1 MSRLITSRWVRLALA
16 MAVVTAVV
24 VAVLRLRRPS
34 SARRPVAV
42 PEPTRAEAV
51 PRTGAAPKVKAWPP
65 APILGTP
72 NPEILRGYATP
83 TKLPHFL
90 TRRPAPRPP
99 LDHATRRL
107 LTRWGAVVCAL
118 CLLAVCAQFLE
129 STVFS
134 GRGHAGEPVFGPVTR
149 AQELAPEVQETP
161 APVVLDADCHPAVRR
176 PQLRARSPRVTRAVN
191 RQWVRIERWL
201 RVNAPRTYGAL
212 AAPARPG
219 TIAVAE
225 AQMGLRLPEDLRAS
239 LLRHNGGGPS
249 LLGEDPLGVRGIRDS
264 WRMLCEVDGTD
275 DHPADEKDERSEWW
289 DGRMVPFTADGTG
302 CHLLV
307 DSVMRDVGRS
317 CDDSPIGFT
326 PGGVRVRSYYAL
338 LKATADALET
348 GGSIGYWRPR
358 AVEGVLDWDI
368 VGSP

>member
-16 MAVVTAVV
+16 TAVVTAVV

-34 SARRPVAV
+34 PARRPVAV

-51 PRTGAAPKVKAWPP
+51 PRATPKAKAWPP

-72 NPEILRGYATP
+72 DTKILRGYATP
-83 TKLPHFL
+83 ARLPGFL
-90 TRRPAPRPP
+90 TRRPVPRPP
-99 LDHATRRL
+99 LDHATRRF
-107 LTRWGAVVCAL
+107 LTRWGAVACAL
-118 CLLAVCAQFLE
+118 CLLAVGAQFLE

-134 GRGHAGEPVFGPVTR
+134 GRGHAGEPVVGSVTQ
-149 AQELAPEVQETP
+149 AQELVPEVQEP
-161 APVVLDADCHPAVRR
+161 PVPVVLDADCHPTARR
-176 PQLRARSPRVTRAVN
+176 PHLRARSPRVTRAVN

-201 RVNAPRTYGAL
+201 RANAPRTYGTL

-249 LLGEDPLGVRGIRDS
+249 LLGEDPLDVRGIRDS

-275 DHPADEKDERSEWW
+275 DHLAEEKDERAEWW
-289 DGRMVPFTADGTG
+289 DGRMIPFTADGTG
-302 CHLLV
+302 CYLLV
-307 DSVMRDVGRS
+307 DSVVRDVGRS
-317 CDDSPIGFT
+317 CEDDAIGFT
-326 PGGVRVRSYYAL
+326 AGGVRLKSYYAL

-368 VGSP
+368 VSGP

>member
-16 MAVVTAVV
+16 TAVVTAVV

-34 SARRPVAV
+34 PVRRPVTV
-42 PEPTRAEAV
+42 SEPPRVEAA
-51 PRTGAAPKVKAWPP
+51 PRTGAASKVKAWPP

-83 TKLPHFL
+83 ARLPDFL

-107 LTRWGAVVCAL
+107 LTRWGAVACAL
-118 CLLAVCAQFLE
+118 CLLAVGAQFLE

-134 GRGHAGEPVFGPVTR
+134 GRGHAGEPVVGEPVVGHV
-149 AQELAPEVQETP
+149 PEVQETP
-161 APVVLDADCHPAVRR
+161 APVVLDADCHPAARR
-176 PQLRARSPRVTRAVN
+176 PHLRARSPRVTRAVN

-201 RVNAPRTYGAL
+201 RVNAPRTYGTL

-239 LLRHNGGGPS
+239 LLRHNGGGVS
-249 LLGEDPLGVRGIRDS
+249 LLGEDPLDVRRIRDS

-275 DHPADEKDERSEWW
+275 DHLADEKDERSEWW
-289 DGRMVPFTADGTG
+289 DGRMIPFTADGTG
-302 CHLLV
+302 CYLLV
-307 DSVMRDVGRS
+307 DSVARDVGRS
-317 CDDSPIGFT
+317 CEDSPIGFT

-358 AVEGVLDWDI
+358 AVEGVLDWD
-368 VGSP
+368 VVNSP

>member
-16 MAVVTAVV
+16 AAVVTAVV

-34 SARRPVAV
+34 PVRRPVAV
-42 PEPTRAEAV
+42 PEPTRAEV
-51 PRTGAAPKVKAWPP
+51 TSKVEAWPP

-72 NPEILRGYATP
+72 DTKILRGYATP
-83 TKLPHFL
+83 ARLPGFL

-99 LDHATRRL
+99 LDRATRRF
-107 LTRWGAVVCAL
+107 LTRWGAVACAL
-118 CLLAVCAQFLE
+118 CLLAVGAQFLE

-134 GRGHAGEPVFGPVTR
+134 GRGHAGKPVVGRV
-149 AQELAPEVQETP
+149 PEVQETP
-161 APVVLDADCHPAVRR
+161 APVVLDADCHPAARR
-176 PQLRARSPRVTRAVN
+176 PHLRARNPRVTRAVN

-201 RVNAPRTYGAL
+201 RVNAPRTYGTL

-239 LLRHNGGGPS
+239 LLRHNGGGVS
-249 LLGEDPLGVRGIRDS
+249 LLGEDPLDVRRIRDS

-275 DHPADEKDERSEWW
+275 DHLAEEKDERSEWW
-289 DGRMVPFTADGTG
+289 DGRMIPFTADGTG
-302 CHLLV
+302 CYLLV
-307 DSVMRDVGRS
+307 DSVVHDVGDR
-317 CDDSPIGFT
+317 CEDSPIGFT

-348 GGSIGYWRPR
+348 GGRIGYWRPR
-358 AVEGVLDWDI
+358 AVEGVLDWDV

>member
-16 MAVVTAVV
+16 TAVVTAVV
-24 VAVLRLRRPS
+24 VAVLRLRRLSPV
-34 SARRPVAV
+34 RRPVAV
-42 PEPTRAEAV
+42 PEPTRAEVAS
-51 PRTGAAPKVKAWPP
+51 KVEAWPP

-72 NPEILRGYATP
+72 DTKILRGYATP
-83 TKLPHFL
+83 ARLPGFL

-99 LDHATRRL
+99 LDRATRRF
-107 LTRWGAVVCAL
+107 LTRWGAVACAL
-118 CLLAVCAQFLE
+118 CLLAVGAQFLE

-134 GRGHAGEPVFGPVTR
+134 GRGHAGKPVVGRV
-149 AQELAPEVQETP
+149 PEVQETP
-161 APVVLDADCHPAVRR
+161 APVVLDADCHPAARR
-176 PQLRARSPRVTRAVN
+176 PHLRARNPRVTRAVN

-201 RVNAPRTYGAL
+201 RVNAPRTYGTL

-239 LLRHNGGGPS
+239 LLRHNGGGVS
-249 LLGEDPLGVRGIRDS
+249 LLGEDPLDVRRIRDS

-275 DHPADEKDERSEWW
+275 DHLAEEKDERSEWW
-289 DGRMVPFTADGTG
+289 DGRMIPFTADGTG
-302 CHLLV
+302 CYLLV
-307 DSVMRDVGRS
+307 DSVVRDVGRS
-317 CDDSPIGFT
+317 CEDSPIGFT
-326 PGGVRVRSYYAL
+326 PGGVRVKSYYAL

-348 GGSIGYWRPR
+348 GGRIGYWRPR
-358 AVEGVLDWDI
+358 AVEGVLDWDV

>member
-1 MSRLITSRWVRLALA
+1 M
-16 MAVVTAVV
+16 VTAVV

-42 PEPTRAEAV
+42 PEPTRAEVAS
-51 PRTGAAPKVKAWPP
+51 KVEAWPP

-72 NPEILRGYATP
+72 DTKILRGYATP
-83 TKLPHFL
+83 ARLPGFL

-99 LDHATRRL
+99 LDRATRRF
-107 LTRWGAVVCAL
+107 LTRWGAVACAL
-118 CLLAVCAQFLE
+118 CLLAVGAQFLE

-134 GRGHAGEPVFGPVTR
+134 GRGHAGKPVVGRV
-149 AQELAPEVQETP
+149 PEVQETP
-161 APVVLDADCHPAVRR
+161 APVVLDADCHPAARR
-176 PQLRARSPRVTRAVN
+176 PHLRARNPKVTRAVN

-201 RVNAPRTYGAL
+201 RVNAPRTYGTL

-239 LLRHNGGGPS
+239 LLRHNGGGVS
-249 LLGEDPLGVRGIRDS
+249 LLGEDPLDVRRIRDS

-275 DHPADEKDERSEWW
+275 DHLADETDERSEWW
-289 DGRMVPFTADGTG
+289 DGRMIPFTADGTG
-302 CHLLV
+302 CYLLV
-307 DSVMRDVGRS
+307 DSVVRDVGRS
-317 CDDSPIGFT
+317 CEDSPIGFA
-326 PGGVRVRSYYAL
+326 PGGVRVKSYYAL

-348 GGSIGYWRPR
+348 GGRIGYWRPR
-358 AVEGVLDWDI
+358 VVEGVLDWDV